1 MNIQIETDSTFLVE
15 QDIEVVERKGIGH
28 PDTVADGIAETISV
42 EYSKYCLEKYGV
54 VLHHNVD
61 KVCVLGGLAR
71 IDWGS
76 TEIMEPIRVFLNGRI
91 SESFG
96 GDQIPVNDICVSGAR
111 KFLAKALPN
120 LDLDKD
126 VKFIHEHT
134 TYSKNPKW
142 FNPESIA
149 DLPEY
154 TRLCAND
161 TSAVASS
168 SPLTLTEKLVLQI
181 EGFFYD
187 SQQKPIY
194 KECGQ
199 DIKVMAIRRKHFI
212 DIRVCFPVIL
222 KYCTNIHDYWEI
234 TDQVYSQ
241 LSQFIRNKLPS
252 EYSFNLEL
260 NKTRDLS
267 IKEPK
272 YLYALVGG
280 SALDYG
286 EEGLVGRG
294 NNRIGIIPMFRVFSM
309 EAAYGKNPVYHVG
322 KVLSVVADEVSQLV
336 NNRIGQTVEV
346 LLVAKNGDDLLDPSQ
361 VVIRTS
367 GKPNPAEIKD
377 IIKEV
382 FTRNDW
388 TEKIINEE
396 ILIPKTGNL
405 MCQDKIK

>member
-1 MNIQIETDSTFLVE
+1 MNIQIDTNCTFLVE

-28 PDTVADGIAETISV
+28 PDTIADGIAETISV
-42 EYSKYCLEKYGV
+42 EYSKYCLDKYGV

-61 KVCVLGGLAR
+61 KVCILGGLAR
-71 IDWGS
+71 IEWGS
-76 TEIMEPIRVFLNGRI
+76 TEIIQPIRVFLNGRI

-96 GDQIPVNDICVSGAR
+96 GEKIPVNDICNYAAR
-111 KFLAKALPN
+111 KFLSTALPN

-134 TYSKNPKW
+134 TYSRNPIW
-142 FNPESIA
+142 FNPESIS

-154 TRLCAND
+154 RKLLAND

-168 SPLTLTEKLVLQI
+168 SPLTLTEKLALKI

-187 SQQKPIY
+187 AKQKPIY

-212 DIRVCFPVIL
+212 DIRLCCPVIL
-222 KYCTNIHDYWEI
+222 KHCRNVRDYWEMTERI
-234 TDQVYSQ
+234 YNQ
-241 LSQFIRNKLPS
+241 LYHFISNNLPA
-252 EYSFNLEL
+252 EYTFNLEL
-260 NKTRDLS
+260 NQKRDLS
-267 IKEPK
+267 IREPK

-294 NNRIGIIPMFRVFSM
+294 NNRAGIIPMFRVFSM

-322 KVLSVVADEVSQLV
+322 KILGVVADEISQSV
-336 NNRIGQTVEV
+336 NSMTEQTVEV
-346 LLVAKNGDDLLDPSQ
+346 LIVAKQGDDLLAPNQ
-361 VVIRTS
+361 VVMRIGGT
-367 GKPNPAEIKD
+367 PNKIEVEN
-377 IIKEV
+377 IIKEI
-382 FTRNDW
+382 FARNDW
-388 TEKIINEE
+388 TQKIVNEE
-396 ILIPKTGNL
+396 ILIPKTGNI
-405 MCQDKIK
+405 MC